1 MFKKLVFSL
10 VILLLN
16 FVYFNFVNAQTA
28 PQNLFSVDANTIA
41 LWRFNDLSGNTI
53 TDETGI
59 NNGTAIGTTIVD
71 GKFGKARYFNG
82 STDYIT
88 VPHSSI
94 LINFSQITLEAW
106 VYPSGFDLGCWAN
119 AEDIISKGV
128 DSNYGYINGYNL
140 RIARNQDGSCAGAS
154 SFNQVSFSGIW
165 HEPNQWYYVVS
176 TYDGVYSK
184 IYVNGVLESTNY
196 YPNLTFTDT
205 HSLYINHHL
214 FGGGY
219 QSSQRMR
226 GLIDEIRISKV
237 ARSAEEISYYY
248 NLAMGQNI
256 IPSLFDLGQYKSD
269 SITSIAEGGTVT
281 ESSIILGATLNSS
294 STNQLQLQAEL
305 RKLSENFT
313 NQPTATSTFVSSGT
327 NVTIPINNLIDG
339 QYHWQARVIDDK
351 GNASDWQEFGTAGNV
366 DFEVKL
372 PLAIKAANLA
382 KELINQPYLW
392 GGKGWDYNQDLFVA
406 VDAIRTGYHFYNSK
420 NKSVDMGSGVDC
432 SGLVMWSY
440 NRSFDPLKSRF
451 KNFVKAESADQQYRY
466 NTASITESEL
476 QPGDVMFFDFTSAD
490 GPNHIDH
497 VAMYVGESG
506 GYDIVSAADR
516 TQGIIPKLKD
526 SLKNLSGFRGFKS
539 VFSALPPAVLVTAH
553 SPIDLVVTDPDG
565 FTITATT
572 TVSSDSE
579 YLREIPGV
587 LYYSEIE
594 NGTDGNPTDQVYSYI
609 LKTGDYRI
617 KVLPASSSSPTSTYT
632 LDFSAGNQSLILAE
646 NVLISQ
652 IPSEGY
658 GVTTSATG
666 SISSFIPVAIDIKP
680 GSYLN
685 SINLKSNGVIP
696 VAILGFATFD
706 VKQIDPTTIKLA
718 SAPVKLKNNGQPMA
732 SYEDANEDGLI
743 DLVVQIPTKSLQLTK
758 DDIKANLEGKLL
770 DGTIIKGSDSIRIIP

>member
-1 MFKKLVFSL
+1 M
-10 VILLLN
+10 
-16 FVYFNFVNAQTA
+16 
-28 PQNLFSVDANTIA
+28 
-41 LWRFNDLSGNTI
+41 
-53 TDETGI
+53 
-59 NNGTAIGTTIVD
+59 
-71 GKFGKARYFNG
+71 
-82 STDYIT
+82 
-88 VPHSSI
+88 
-94 LINFSQITLEAW
+94 
-106 VYPSGFDLGCWAN
+106 
-119 AEDIISKGV
+119 
-128 DSNYGYINGYNL
+128 
-140 RIARNQDGSCAGAS
+140 
-154 SFNQVSFSGIW
+154 
-165 HEPNQWYYVVS
+165 
-176 TYDGVYSK
+176 
-184 IYVNGVLESTNY
+184 
-196 YPNLTFTDT
+196 
-205 HSLYINHHL
+205 
-214 FGGGY
+214 
-219 QSSQRMR
+219 
-226 GLIDEIRISKV
+226 
-237 ARSAEEISYYY
+237 
-248 NLAMGQNI
+248 
-256 IPSLFDLGQYKSD
+256 
-269 SITSIAEGGTVT
+269 
-281 ESSIILGATLNSS
+281 
-294 STNQLQLQAEL
+294 
-305 RKLSENFT
+305 
-313 NQPTATSTFVSSGT
+313 
-327 NVTIPINNLIDG
+327 
-339 QYHWQARVIDDK
+339 
-351 GNASDWQEFGTAGNV
+351 
-366 DFEVKL
+366 
-372 PLAIKAANLA
+372 
-382 KELINQPYLW
+382 
-392 GGKGWDYNQDLFVA
+392 
-406 VDAIRTGYHFYNSK
+406 
-420 NKSVDMGSGVDC
+420 
-432 SGLVMWSY
+432 
-440 NRSFDPLKSRF
+440 
-451 KNFVKAESADQQYRY
+451 
-466 NTASITESEL
+466 
-476 QPGDVMFFDFTSAD
+476 
-490 GPNHIDH
+490 
-497 VAMYVGESG
+497 
-506 GYDIVSAADR
+506 
-516 TQGIIPKLKD
+516 
-526 SLKNLSGFRGFKS
+526 SGFRGFKS